1 VFAVAEYGDRL
12 PRNEYFVD
20 HVVRP
25 THDSTHS
32 SVPGISHS
40 RSRDLDVIEPG
51 GRPGTMQTGRTD
63 RCLADNKVLVSSW
76 RELEQTVLRPL
87 NVDYC
92 GSPSDSV
99 LHCSGLQSMSELDLS
114 FTQRADF
121 QRSGNRRSAAAGTS
135 GTFLIDDYH
144 SVLPTMV
151 RSRSRSP
158 VPGHSGQSP
167 SRQSNSVPRPIS
179 HSRRTRSP
187 VPHTSTDFLTIHHYE
202 SHGGSSEVRLD
213 HGSWTS
219 VAAGDG
225 VPQWFGS
232 GSGIEQQSTSC
243 TLQVQKQHRQ
253 QSFVSTSSQLF
264 AEKLAKLRELRY
276 VNLPYSIRLYY
287 PLCWHKSV
295 CSMRCRITI
304 IISFRQ

>member
-1 VFAVAEYGDRL
+1 MFAASTVFAVAEYGDRL

-20 HVVRP
+20 HAVRP

-40 RSRDLDVIEPG
+40 RSRALDVMEPG
-51 GRPGTMQTGRTD
+51 GRSGTMQTGGTD
-63 RCLADNKVLVSSW
+63 RCLADKVLVSSW

-92 GSPSDSV
+92 GSPSDSIM
-99 LHCSGLQSMSELDLS
+99 HCSGLQSMPGLDLS

-121 QRSGNRRSAAAGTS
+121 QRSGNRRSAAAGSS
-135 GTFLIDDYH
+135 GAFLTDHYH
-144 SVLPTMV
+144 SVSPTMV

-167 SRQSNSVPRPIS
+167 SRQSNSVPRPMS

-187 VPHTSTDFLTIHHYE
+187 VPHTSTDFLTSHHYE

-213 HGSWTS
+213 HGSWSS

-232 GSGIEQQSTSC
+232 GSDTEQQSASSC
-243 TLQVQKQHRQ
+243 RLQVEKQQQQQ

-264 AEKLAKLRELRY
+264 AEKLAKLRALRY
-276 VNLPYSIRLYY
+276 VHLPYSIRLYY
-287 PLCWHKSV
+287 PLCQRKSV
-295 CSMRCRITI
+295 C
-304 IISFRQ
+304 